1 LTENPPLDLSR
12 ALPGLVAL
20 RPEKTG
26 QKSHLSLRCAKD
38 KNFRKL
44 ALENPAEAVKQ
55 IAGKQ
60 VPSGFKLKLIEGDPK
75 ADMTVVIPE
84 LKVAEIS
91 DAELEKVAGGLCAH
105 ACAADRS
112 CA

>member
-1 LTENPPLDLSR
+1 MSWSQDE
-12 ALPGLVAL
+12 V
-20 RPEKTG
+20 
-26 QKSHLSLRCAKD
+26 QKAIAQVSLKAS
-38 KNFRKL
+38 KNADFRKL
-44 ALENPAEAVKQ
+44 ALSNPSAAVREVV
-55 IAGKQ
+55 GKDI
-60 VPSGFKLKLIEGDPK
+60 PTGFKLKLIEGDPQ

-91 DAELEKVAGGLCAH
+91 DAELEKVAGGLCAQ

>member
-1 LTENPPLDLSR
+1 MSDWTKEEVKKAID
-12 ALPGLVAL
+12 AV
-20 RPEKTG
+20 
-26 QKSHLSLRCAKD
+26 SLRCAKD